1 MLRSFRNSIT
11 AEFVCLDEYEDW
23 FSNLCDL
30 ITSLSP
36 LFALL
41 DESIFLDLSLLGGG
55 GRKLQDMDTEE
66 KRRLF
71 TDELLLGE
79 PSPLTLF
86 APTNDA
92 IDRLILTPLSTFYD
106 GTDADVVDYFSDC
119 CSLDVNSALMGDY
132 LLNFDDG
139 ATTMTL
145 ILLQH
150 IIPGLVPAEDLT
162 CSSVFNTFSGQ
173 PINTDCQ
180 STTSLDNV
188 LGVVGAGNAAN
199 GEVPL
204 VYPNAFQLAN
214 GALSA
219 VDRVILPE
227 LAILPDAHDHLYFL
241 LPHHEDGIVIL
252 NSFL

>member
-1 MLRSFRNSIT
+1 MIT
-11 AEFVCLDEYEDW
+11 
-23 FSNLCDL
+23 
-30 ITSLSP
+30 TLSP

-55 GRKLQDMDTEE
+55 GRKLQDMDAEE

-71 TDELLLGE
+71 TEDVLLGD

-92 IDRLILTPLSTFYD
+92 IDRLILEPLNTFYD
-106 GTDADVVDYFSDC
+106 DADADVVDYFNDC
-119 CSLDVNSALMGDY
+119 CSLDVTDVSVLFGDY
-132 LLNFDDG
+132 LLNTDDG

-162 CSSVFNTFSGQ
+162 CSSEFNTFSGQ
-173 PINTDCQ
+173 PSQTECQ
-180 STTSLDNV
+180 SSSQGDTI
-188 LGVVGAGNAAN
+188 LGVVGEGN
-199 GEVPL
+199 GLYGTELPL

-227 LAILPDAHDHLYFL
+227 LGILPDAHDHIFFL
-241 LPHHEDGIVIL
+241 LPHHEDGIIIL
-252 NSFL
+252 NSFLGVSPIHFPAVPTPAPVAR